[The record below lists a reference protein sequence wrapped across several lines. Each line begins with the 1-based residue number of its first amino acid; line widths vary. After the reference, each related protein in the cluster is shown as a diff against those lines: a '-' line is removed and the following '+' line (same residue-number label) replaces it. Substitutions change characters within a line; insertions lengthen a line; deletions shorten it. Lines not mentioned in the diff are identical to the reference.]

1 MMCIVCKK
9 GSMLPTTIAHRVE
22 VAGHTFTAM
31 LPGARCNA
39 CGEGQ
44 TRGQDL
50 EAFELAV
57 ARLLMSAA
65 PSAEAFR
72 FTRKALGYSGKVLG
86 GLLGTT
92 LETISRWETGR
103 HPIDRQAWALV
114 GLLAQDKLKTEA
126 ALKDAA
132 EPRPL
137 AAEVAVTV

>member
-1 MMCIVCKK
+1 MMCMVCKN
-9 GSMLPTTIAHRVE
+9 GSLVPTTIAHRVE

-57 ARLLMSAA
+57 ARLLMSSA

-86 GLLGTT
+86 GLIGTT
-92 LETISRWETGR
+92 VETISRWETGR
-103 HPIDRQAWALV
+103 HPIDWQAWVLL
-114 GLLAQDKLKTEA
+114 GLLAHDKLKTET
-126 ALKDAA
+126 ALKNAA

-137 AAEVAVTV
+137 AAEVAIAM